1 MVGFDPELE
10 EKQFFE
16 DLKKCEFEENEGK
29 MCKTNPISPKCLI
42 LTDSSNS
49 AYIGKGLVGF
59 DPELEEK
66 QFFEDLE
73 FRELEVSG
81 GKLCEIL
88 SDSQISAGLNKL
100 PDSCMPVSDS
110 KLKDMEELNQVNKKK
125 NHKKLHKAY
134 LKLQKEKKLMHSAAK
149 IEDGVS
155 LGTHFEWN
163 SSTVNISLPTLCS
176 QEKIPLPS
184 TAIEDVLPLQCLSIA
199 TSTDCVSSGT
209 HFEWNS
215 STVNISLPTLCSQEK
230 IPLQSSAAAKLKTL
244 KNAKRKLKKKQ
255 MKLKEILEEDVET
268 LEFPDFDDEEVMSKL
283 TAEERAKFNR
293 QYHRIM
299 AARKLENSNYC
310 DYDYGCG
317 NVRIYDDESDDL
329 GNNIYNPYLASKFGR
344 NYREEMYFVDDDY

>member
-16 DLKKCEFEENEGK
+16 DLKKCELEENEGK

-134 LKLQKEKKLMHSAAK
+134 LKLQKEKKLMH
-149 IEDGVS
+149 
-155 LGTHFEWN
+155 
-163 SSTVNISLPTLCS
+163 
-176 QEKIPLPS
+176 
-184 TAIEDVLPLQCLSIA
+184 
-199 TSTDCVSSGT
+199 
-209 HFEWNS
+209 
-215 STVNISLPTLCSQEK
+215 
-230 IPLQSSAAAKLKTL
+230 
-244 KNAKRKLKKKQ
+244 
-255 MKLKEILEEDVET
+255 
-268 LEFPDFDDEEVMSKL
+268 
-283 TAEERAKFNR
+283 
-293 QYHRIM
+293 
-299 AARKLENSNYC
+299 
-310 DYDYGCG
+310 
-317 NVRIYDDESDDL
+317 
-329 GNNIYNPYLASKFGR
+329 
-344 NYREEMYFVDDDY
+344 